1 MNAIRVAVIGL
12 GAIAFEHLAKLR
24 SQPRVQVAGV
34 CDLSLTLAS
43 AVAERFGVG
52 PAYVDHERMLATE
65 RPDVVHVLTPPQS
78 HRMLVLAAL
87 EAGAHVLVEKPIA
100 VTLAEY
106 VEMRDAATRRG
117 LLLCENYNY
126 RFSRGVLA
134 ALSAHRRGELG
145 RVVNVD
151 VTFCGVMA
159 GNGAYADRQV
169 PHFAHA
175 LPGGALQ
182 NFASHPISL
191 ALAFLGECEEAVC
204 VRRRLD
210 PGFPG
215 DDELRALLRGAGGGC
230 AALTVSR
237 HARPARFTL
246 SVQGTRASAEVDVY
260 AGHMQ
265 LDAAESA
272 IAASLR
278 RGVGHLAAGAA
289 TTARAATGRRD
300 AFEGLATLLDGFYDA
315 VRGGPAPITAAEM
328 DAVNGVLH
336 ELLSPTERACE

>member
-1 MNAIRVAVIGL
+1 MSAIRVAVIGL

-24 SQPRVQVAGV
+24 SQPGVQVAGV
-34 CDLSLTLAS
+34 CDLSATLAG

-52 PAYVDHERMLATE
+52 PAYVDHERMLASE

-100 VTLAEY
+100 PTLAEY
-106 VEMRDAATRRG
+106 AEMRDAAARRG

-126 RFSRGVLA
+126 RFSRGVLG
-134 ALSAHRRGELG
+134 ALSAHSRGDLG

-151 VTFCGVMA
+151 VSFCGVMA
-159 GNGAYADRQV
+159 GAGAYADRQV
-169 PHFAHA
+169 AHFAHA

-191 ALAFLGECEEAVC
+191 ALPFLGECEEAVAI
-204 VRRRLD
+204 RRRLD
-210 PGFPG
+210 ADFPG
-215 DDELRALLRGAGGGC
+215 DDELRALLRGSRGGC

-246 SVQGTRASAEVDVY
+246 SIQGTRASAEVDVY
-260 AGHMQ
+260 GGHMQ
-265 LDAAESA
+265 LDAAQSA
-272 IAASLR
+272 IAASVR
-278 RGVGHLAAGAA
+278 RGVGQLAVGAA

-315 VRGGPAPITAAEM
+315 VRGGPAPVTAAEM

-336 ELLSPTERACE
+336 ELLSPMEPAWR

>member
-1 MNAIRVAVIGL
+1 MSAIRVAVIGL

-24 SQPRVQVAGV
+24 SQPGVQVAGV
-34 CDLSLTLAS
+34 CDLSATLAS

-52 PAYVDHERMLATE
+52 PAYVDYERMLATE

-100 VTLAEY
+100 PTLAQY
-106 VEMRDAATRRG
+106 AEMRDAAARRG

-134 ALSAHRRGELG
+134 ALRAHGRGDLG
-145 RVVNVD
+145 QVVNVD
-151 VTFCGVMA
+151 VSFCGVMA
-159 GNGAYADRQV
+159 GAGAYADRQV

-175 LPGGALQ
+175 LPGGGLQ

-191 ALAFLGECEEAVC
+191 ALPFLGDCEEVLG

-210 PGFPG
+210 ADFPG
-215 DDELRALLRGAGGGC
+215 DDELRALLRGARGGC

-237 HARPARFTL
+237 HARPPRFTL
-246 SVQGTRASAEVDVY
+246 SVHGTRASAEVNVY
-260 AGHMQ
+260 GGHMQ
-265 LDAAESA
+265 LDATQSA
-272 IAASLR
+272 IAGNLR
-278 RGVGHLAAGAA
+278 RGVGHLAAAVE

-300 AFEGLATLLDGFYDA
+300 AFEGLATLLDGFYNA
-315 VRGGPAPITAAEM
+315 VRGGPPPVTRGEM

-336 ELLSPTERACE
+336 ELLSPEESACE

>member
-1 MNAIRVAVIGL
+1 MSAIRVAVIGL
-12 GAIAFEHLAKLR
+12 GAIAFEHLIKLR
-24 SQPRVQVAGV
+24 SQPGVQVAGV

-52 PAYVDHERMLATE
+52 PAYTDHERMLDTE

-78 HRMLVLAAL
+78 HHALVLAAI

-100 VTLAEY
+100 PTLAEY
-106 VEMRDAATRRG
+106 VEMRDAAAKRG

-134 ALSAHRRGELG
+134 ALSAHSRGDLG

-151 VTFCGVMA
+151 VSFCGVMA
-159 GNGAYADRQV
+159 GAGAYSDRQV
-169 PHFAHA
+169 PHFGHA

-191 ALAFLGECEEAVC
+191 ALAFLGECQEAVC

-210 PGFPG
+210 GDFPG
-215 DDELRALLRGAGGGC
+215 DDELRALLRGACGGC

-246 SVQGTRASAEVDVY
+246 SVQGTRASADVDVY

-265 LDAAESA
+265 LDTGESA
-272 IAASLR
+272 IAASMR
-278 RGVGHLAAGAA
+278 RGLGHLSAGAA

-315 VRGGPAPITAAEM
+315 VRGGALPVTAGEM

-336 ELLSPTERACE
+336 QLLSPMEPACG

>member
-1 MNAIRVAVIGL
+1 MSAIRVAVIGL
-12 GAIAFEHLAKLR
+12 GAIAFEHLTKLR
-24 SQPRVQVAGV
+24 SQPGVEVAGV
-34 CDLSLTLAS
+34 CDLSSTLAS
-43 AVAERFGVG
+43 AVSERFGVG
-52 PAYVDHERMLATE
+52 PAYTNHEHMLATE

-78 HRMLVLAAL
+78 HHPLVMTAL
-87 EAGAHVLVEKPIA
+87 DAGAHVFVEKPIA
-100 VTLAEY
+100 PTLAEY
-106 VEMRDAATRRG
+106 AEMRDAAARHG

-134 ALSAHRRGELG
+134 ALSAYSRGDLG
-145 RVVNVD
+145 QVVNID
-151 VTFCGVMA
+151 VSFCGVMTGA
-159 GNGAYADRQV
+159 GAYADPHV

-191 ALAFLGECEEAVC
+191 ALPFLGECEEALC

-210 PGFPG
+210 ASFAG
-215 DDELRALLRGAGGGC
+215 DDELRALLRGARGGC

-237 HARPARFTL
+237 HARPAHFTL

-265 LDAAESA
+265 LDAGESA
-272 IAASLR
+272 IAGSLR
-278 RGVGHLAAGAA
+278 RGFGHLAAGAA
-289 TTARAATGRRD
+289 LTARAATGRRD

-315 VRGGPAPITAAEM
+315 VRGGPPPITAAEM

-336 ELLSPTERACE
+336 ELLSPTEAACG